1 MRGVES
7 EGRMQTSYIGI
18 DPGKKGAV
26 VVLGSDGSFFEKVGM
41 QSPHGICACLG
52 EHSAKRN
59 CHVLLERVHA
69 MPGQGVVSMFTFG
82 QYYGIWWA
90 LKAFQIPYETITP
103 QAWMKVLGI
112 PKKDKRETKPEFK
125 RRLATNAQNRFPNE
139 KITLQYADAFLI
151 AEACRRIV
159 KK

>member
-1 MRGVES
+1 MPF
-7 EGRMQTSYIGI
+7 SYIGI
-18 DPGKKGAV
+18 DPGKKGAL
-26 VVLGSDGSFFEKVGM
+26 VVLDSGGRFLEKMGM
-41 QSPHGICACLG
+41 QLPYEVCECLG
-52 EHSAKRN
+52 KHAKKD
-59 CHVLLERVHA
+59 CYALLERVHA

-90 LKAFQIPYETITP
+90 LKALSIPYETITP
-103 QAWMKVLGI
+103 QAWMKVLSV
-112 PKKDKRETKPEFK
+112 PKKDKKETKPQFK
-125 RRLATNAQNRFPNE
+125 RRLATNAQNQFPAE